1 MFQGD
6 VGVRGSGDEPVV
18 LGGRLSADILSP
30 QGAGKRPELEVVG
43 EHVQLRLEVAG
54 VPVAQ
59 RGCYIDRRLVV
70 PCVGEGL
77 DAGG

>member
-1 MFQGD
+1 M
-6 VGVRGSGDEPVV
+6 GVRGSGDEPVV

-30 QGAGKRPELEVVG
+30 QGAGRRPELEVVG

-54 VPVAQ
+54 VESLAQ

-77 DAGG
+77 DAWG